1 MFSKRTC
8 SSLLVYHPLNVDKNK
23 VFDTDLQV
31 SENLIN
37 FVSTCSISYWEV
49 APWTF
54 PSSLVWSNL
63 SSLQPGIPSLPRLC
77 VYSLIFSKNSRKP
90 LCRYLDLFLCIASS
104 CPVFCPGNY
113 HQLSLPD
120 FKYLSRRVRCAPAI
134 ILTLDCC
141 PGSASVPKGGA
152 IRAYFAYFPCLR
164 GTSLILPVV

>member
-8 SSLLVYHPLNVDKNK
+8 SSLLVFHPLNVDKNK

-120 FKYLSRRVRCAPAI
+120 FKYLSPNVGESAVLLQSFSPWTAAQKVPPYRKVAPSG
-134 ILTLDCC
+134 LTLLISLV
-141 PGSASVPKGGA
+141 SAV
-152 IRAYFAYFPCLR
+152 L
-164 GTSLILPVV
+164 V